1 MIIKEV
7 KTTIEI
13 LEVELMAKEIWNQH
27 YISIIGKEQVDY
39 MIKFFQNKETIEKQI
54 SKEGYLYYII
64 QNENQNAGYFA
75 IVPNNENKEM
85 FLSKIYI
92 YLNFRGKGLFKK
104 VIEYIENICKKNSLK
119 RIYLTVNK
127 HNLNTIEVYK
137 KIGFKIIDSAV
148 FDIGNGFVMDDYVM
162 EKTISLD

>member
-54 SKEGYLYYII
+54 SKEGYL
-64 QNENQNAGYFA
+64 
-75 IVPNNENKEM
+75 
-85 FLSKIYI
+85 
-92 YLNFRGKGLFKK
+92 
-104 VIEYIENICKKNSLK
+104 
-119 RIYLTVNK
+119 
-127 HNLNTIEVYK
+127 
-137 KIGFKIIDSAV
+137 
-148 FDIGNGFVMDDYVM
+148 
-162 EKTISLD
+162 

>member
-7 KTTIEI
+7 KTTNDI

-27 YISIIGKEQVDY
+27 YVTIIGKEQVDY

-54 SKEGYLYYII
+54 FKENYLYYII
-64 QNENQNAGYFA
+64 QDENQNAGYFA
-75 IVPNNENKEM
+75 IVPNNEKKEM

-92 YLNFRGKGLFKK
+92 YLNFRGKGLSKE
-104 VIEYIENICKKNSLK
+104 VINYIESVCKRDLLK

-127 HNLNTIEVYK
+127 YNLNTIEVYK
-137 KIGFKIIDSAV
+137 KLGFRIIDSAV

-162 EKTISLD
+162 EKII

>member
-7 KTTIEI
+7 KPTNDI

-27 YISIIGKEQVDY
+27 YVTIIGKEQVDY

-54 SKEGYLYYII
+54 FKENYLYYII
-64 QNENQNAGYFA
+64 QDENQNAGYFA
-75 IVPNNENKEM
+75 IVPNNEKKEM

-92 YLNFRGKGLFKK
+92 YLNFRGKGLSKE
-104 VIEYIENICKKNSLK
+104 VINYIESVCKRDLLK

-127 HNLNTIEVYK
+127 YNLNTIEVYK
-137 KIGFKIIDSAV
+137 KLGFRIIDSAV

-162 EKTISLD
+162 EKII

>member
-7 KTTIEI
+7 KTTNDI

-27 YISIIGKEQVDY
+27 YVTIIGKEQVDY

-54 SKEGYLYYII
+54 FKESYLYYII
-64 QNENQNAGYFA
+64 QDENQNAGYFA
-75 IVPNNENKEM
+75 IVPNNEKKEM

-92 YLNFRGKGLFKK
+92 YLNFRGKGLSKE
-104 VIEYIENICKKNSLK
+104 VINYIESVCKRDLLK

-127 HNLNTIEVYK
+127 YNLNTIEVYK
-137 KIGFKIIDSAV
+137 KLGFKIIDSAV

-162 EKTISLD
+162 EKII